1 MTQQSE
7 DRLDRIESNLANT
20 GRTLDR
26 LAELL
31 NRSYHQANE
40 RLDRIEELVARNA
53 QQIQRNAQQIQFLRE
68 MTQGHIS
75 QPAPPAHSD

>member
-7 DRLDRIESNLANT
+7 DRLDRIERNLANT
-20 GRTLDR
+20 GSTLDR

-68 MTQGHIS
+68 LIQGHIS